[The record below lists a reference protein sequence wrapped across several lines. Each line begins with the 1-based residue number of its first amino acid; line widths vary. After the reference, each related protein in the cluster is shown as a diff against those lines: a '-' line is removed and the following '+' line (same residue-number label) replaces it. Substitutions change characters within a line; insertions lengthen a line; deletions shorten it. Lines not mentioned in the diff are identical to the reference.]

1 MNHWQ
6 HEGKM
11 NFFEHQQQAQ
21 RKTTRLIIYYFFG
34 LFLTFLTIHLL
45 VAAVASIILETQQGG
60 SGSGEFSIE
69 AVRSVA
75 EDPLY
80 ILIDLAAVTLVV
92 GGGTL
97 FKVSQLKSLDGDG
110 IARNYG
116 GTQVLP
122 GKASWKEKRLLNI
135 VEEMAI
141 ASGVPVPN
149 VYIMRGEQS
158 INAFAAGFTPQTSVI
173 SVTQGALDYL
183 TRDELQG
190 VIAHEFSHL
199 LHHDT
204 RLNMR
209 LIGVLFGLEMI
220 AIIGYLLIR
229 LAPHLA
235 NASRSRDN
243 DRNSSVLAMF
253 LLCLGIGIALLIIG
267 LIGQLFANIIRAAI
281 SRQREFLADAS
292 AVQFTRNPNGI
303 GGALKKIGSRVGGN
317 ISNNHAV
324 EASHLFFSNIF
335 GSGLSGLF
343 NSHPNLT
350 VRIKRIDPQFNG
362 EYQKT
367 ISKITDEKEFETP
380 APKPSSAQE
389 RLHHL
394 LSQTSGGAGE
404 RLSKAAGQAG
414 AGSFSA
420 AGATLAAAILSSAEE
435 VSQNKIRIAESFL
448 EKIPDEISQ
457 LIQTPAG
464 AVSMVLAVLLDESQ
478 EIREKQLDYLKSQ
491 GAPELFADISLAA
504 EKLRNISSSV
514 KIPLVQKSFPLL
526 RTISKEEYA
535 KLRQAAITLMKFDGT
550 IDLFEFTLFGYVF
563 NDLDVYFRLAP
574 PLPEKFDKPS
584 QIAEPFRQ
592 VASHLAY
599 AASEDPAECQRAF
612 SMAVAQIGLKLE
624 ICSKDTCTNA
634 TFSTALRLL
643 SQTGPRLRQDMLK
656 AFYACITADGLIN
669 EMEGLLIRAV
679 TAYFHCPMPTWHE

>member
-1 MNHWQ
+1 
-6 HEGKM
+6 M
-11 NFFEHQQQAQ
+11 NFFEYQEQAQ
-21 RKTTRLIIYYFFG
+21 RKTVRLVIYYFFG
-34 LFLTFLTIHLL
+34 LFLTFLAIHLL
-45 VAAVASIILETQQGG
+45 VAAVASLILESQQGN
-60 SGSGEFSIE
+60 SGSGEISIE
-69 AVRSVA
+69 AIRSVA

-97 FKVSQLKSLDGDG
+97 FKVSQLKGLDGDG

-149 VYIMRGEQS
+149 VYIMRGEHS

-204 RLNMR
+204 RLNMK

-220 AIIGYLLIR
+220 AIIGYVLIR
-229 LAPHLA
+229 FAPHLA
-235 NASRSRDN
+235 SASRSRDN
-243 DRNSSVLAMF
+243 DKNSSAMAVF
-253 LLCLGIGIALLIIG
+253 LLILGVGIALLIIG
-267 LIGQLFANIIRAAI
+267 LVGQLFANIIRAAI

-303 GGALKKIGSRVGGN
+303 GGALKKIGSRVGGH

-350 VRIKRIDPQFNG
+350 VRIKRLDPQFNG
-362 EYQKT
+362 EYQKV

-389 RLHHL
+389 RLHRL

-404 RLSKAAGQAG
+404 RL
-414 AGSFSA
+414 AGSAGKTGTSSPSA
-420 AGATLAAAILSSAEE
+420 AGTALAAAILSSAEE
-435 VSQNKIRIAESFL
+435 VSRNKIRIAESLL

-457 LIQTPAG
+457 LLQTPDG

-478 EIREKQLDYLKSQ
+478 EIREKQLEYLKDQ
-491 GAPELFADISLAA
+491 GNPELFSGIRLAA
-504 EKLRNISSSV
+504 EKLRNISPSV
-514 KIPLVQKSFPLL
+514 KIPIVQKSFPLL
-526 RTISKEEYA
+526 RTIPKEEYT
-535 KLRQAAITLMKFDGT
+535 KLRQTAITLMKFDGT

-563 NDLDVYFRLAP
+563 NNLDAYFRLAP
-574 PLPEKFDKPS
+574 PASEKFDKPG

-599 AASEDPAECQRAF
+599 ASSGDPAECQRAF
-612 SMAVAQIGLKLE
+612 SLAAAQIGLKLE
-624 ICSKDTCTNA
+624 ICPKETCTNA

-643 SQTGPRLRQDMLK
+643 SQTGPRLRQNMLK
-656 AFYACITADGLIN
+656 AFYSCITADGLIN
-669 EMEGLLIRAV
+669 ETEGLLIRAV
-679 TAYFHCPMPTWHE
+679 TAYFQCPMPTWHE